1 MALIKYVRVSSK
13 TQNPERQLTDEKKY
27 DRVYLEVASGKNAD
41 RPQLKAMLSYVRE
54 GDTVEVESFSR
65 FARNTRDL
73 LAIVE
78 DLQSKGVSFVSQK
91 EHIDTST
98 PQGRFMLTVF
108 AALAELERES
118 LLERQAEGIAIA
130 KEAGKMGRPGIA
142 ITPAFIA
149 VYMRWKAGELTAVR
163 AMKEVGMSK
172 SVFYRKVQEYEIG
185 SPFSTQAEQSG
196 T

>member
-1 MALIKYVRVSSK
+1 MARIKYVRVSSR

-41 RPQLKAMLSYVRE
+41 RPQLKAMLAYVRE

-78 DLQSKGVSFVSQK
+78 ELQSLGVSFVSQK

-118 LLERQAEGIAIA
+118 ILERQAEGIAIA
-130 KEAGKMGRPGIA
+130 KEAGRMGRPSIP
-142 ITPAFIA
+142 ITPIFESA
-149 VYMRWKAGELTAVR
+149 YKRWKAGELTAVK
-163 AMKEVGMSK
+163 AMKEAGMSK
-172 SVFYRKVQEYEIG
+172 SVFYRKVQEYEKTSISHG
-185 SPFSTQAEQSG
+185 
-196 T
+196 

>member
-1 MALIKYVRVSSK
+1 MALIKYVRVSSR

-41 RPQLKAMLSYVRE
+41 RPQLKAMLAYVRE

-73 LAIVE
+73 LSIVE
-78 DLQSKGVSFVSQK
+78 ELQSKGVSFVSQK
-91 EHIDTST
+91 EHIDTGT

-130 KEAGKMGRPGIA
+130 REAGKMGRPAIA
-142 ITPAFIA
+142 ITPAFVA
-149 VYMRWKAGELTAVR
+149 AYKRWKAGELTAVK

-172 SVFYRKVQEYEIG
+172 SVFYRKVQEYEI
-185 SPFSTQAEQSG
+185 SNV
-196 T
+196 